1 MNRRSRDVGSR
12 RIGGAWVITLLAAA
26 LLALAPTAA
35 LASAPGAKGAALAP
49 TAAGAKGAALAPT
62 AAVASIPSAPSS
74 TGAPQPI
81 SSPPAVSASL
91 VALAPTPPMGWNPWY
106 KFGCQANEQL
116 IEQTAQAIVSS
127 GMAAAGYRYV
137 NLDDCWMAASRD
149 SSDALQADPQAFPDG
164 IPALA
169 SYVHGLGL
177 KLGIYLDA
185 GTQTCMLRP
194 GSAAHFAQDAATV
207 ASWGVDFIKV
217 DYCYTNLIP
226 AQPVYATM
234 QQAILAARR
243 PIVYSIS
250 DDGFD
255 RPWFWGPGLASLWR
269 TTNDYTAYGARS
281 GDWWGAVLKILD
293 INAGLYRFAQPGAWN
308 DPDILLIGTGLL
320 TVPQERSQFS
330 LWSMM
335 AAPLLAGG
343 DVRTMSQATAAI
355 LTNGEVIAVDQDPAG
370 RQGVRIADRSGHQVW
385 IRRLLDGSIAVLFLN
400 TASQP
405 ATITMSA
412 ARAGVGRHQRY
423 AVRDLWHHRS
433 WSSSAPTIRA
443 RVAPDDVVML
453 RVGPAT
459 SG

>member
-1 MNRRSRDVGSR
+1 VLVAFG
-12 RIGGAWVITLLAAA
+12 VA
-26 LLALAPTAA
+26 LVPA
-35 LASAPGAKGAALAP
+35 
-49 TAAGAKGAALAPT
+49 
-62 AAVASIPSAPSS
+62 AAVASIPGPSS
-74 TGAPQPI
+74 TVSAQPF

-106 KFGCQANEQL
+106 EFGCQANEQL

-137 NLDDCWMAASRD
+137 NLDDCWMASTRD
-149 SSDALQADPQAFPDG
+149 ANGNLQADPKAFPDG
-164 IPALA
+164 IAALA

-185 GTQTCMLRP
+185 GTNTCMGRM
-194 GSAAHFAQDAATV
+194 GSADHFAQDAATV

-217 DYCYTNLIP
+217 DYCYTNLVP

-234 QQAILAARR
+234 QQAILAAGR
-243 PIVYSIS
+243 PMVYSVA

-269 TTNDYTAYGARS
+269 TTNDYTAYGAP
-281 GDWWGAVLKILD
+281 GNWWGAVLKIVD
-293 INAGLYRFAQPGAWN
+293 INAGLARFAQPGAWN
-308 DPDILLIGTGLL
+308 DPDILLVGTGLL

-335 AAPLLAGG
+335 AAPLLTDG
-343 DVRTMSQATAAI
+343 DVRTMTRATAAI
-355 LTNGEVIAVDQDPAG
+355 LTNREVIAVDQDPAG
-370 RQGVRIADRSGHQVW
+370 RQGVRIADRRGHQVW
-385 IRRLLDGSIAVLFLN
+385 VRRLADGSFAVLFLN
-400 TASQP
+400 TGSRP
-405 ATITMSA
+405 ATISVSA
-412 ARAGVGRHQRY
+412 SRAGVSQRPY
-423 AVRDLWHHRS
+423 AIRDLWRHRS
-433 WSSSAPTIRA
+433 WSTYAKTIRA

-453 RVGPAT
+453 RVGEAP